1 MELVT
6 RRLRLSPLGPALLE
20 STYAYAADP
29 ENTRYMVFYP
39 VQSREELLTFLQQV
53 DAEWKREQPSFYELA
68 IWRQNQHIGAISLYW
83 DETKTTG
90 ELGWIL
96 HPQYHGHGYA
106 TEAAQAVMA
115 FAMETRPLIRFI
127 AHCDSE
133 NIPSTRVMEK
143 LGMTRIACEK
153 GRKNRSS
160 EEERWEYTY
169 EYRL

>member
-1 MELVT
+1 MELIT
-6 RRLRLSPLGPALLE
+6 RRLRLNPLGPALLE
-20 STYAYAADP
+20 STYAYTADP
-29 ENTRYMVFYP
+29 QNTRYMVFYP
-39 VQSREELLTFLQQV
+39 VQSRDELLTFLQQV
-53 DAEWKREQPSFYELA
+53 DAEWKKGQPCFYEFA
-68 IWRQNQHIGAISLYW
+68 IWRQNRHIGAVSLYM
-83 DETKTTG
+83 DETGTTG

-115 FAMETRPLIRFI
+115 FAMKTRPLARFI

-133 NIPSTRVMEK
+133 NFPSIRVMEK
-143 LGMTRIACEK
+143 LGMTRTACEK